1 VRGGYAEQAC
11 LPEDAWVRVPPGI
24 PFEVSCGLGPASAVA
39 LNAVR
44 DTARVTVGEN
54 VLVTG
59 ATGGVGWSAVQLAR
73 LAGARVIALTATGQL
88 RPRVAAM
95 LPLTE
100 VARAHTLVESGAV
113 SGRIVLIHA
122 HHPSYPPCG
131 DTP

>member
-1 VRGGYAEQAC
+1 MTTET
-11 LPEDAWVRVPPGI
+11 PPI
-24 PFEVSCGLGPASAVA
+24 SKLEPSALSLDSVSLWQITRRRLFRRKSSV
-39 LNAVR
+39 
-44 DTARVTVGEN
+44 VGMII
-54 VLVTG
+54 
-59 ATGGVGWSAVQLAR
+59 LAI
-73 LAGARVIALTATGQL
+73 LILIALTATGQL

-122 HHPSYPPCG
+122 HHPSYPSCG